1 MKQKMINFLLSNAN
15 PSIRLRV
22 KKEVLM
28 DITAAEEQ
36 KLQNEILQ
44 EKIISLIAQ
53 SSCQAAGSG
62 LVSTAATK
70 TPGSTT
76 IRKSPQNTWVKKVFR
91 ERNY

>member
-36 KLQNEILQ
+36 KLQNEIWQ
-44 EKIISLIAQ
+44 EKII
-53 SSCQAAGSG
+53 
-62 LVSTAATK
+62 
-70 TPGSTT
+70 
-76 IRKSPQNTWVKKVFR
+76 
-91 ERNY
+91 